1 MKPLFQKFNF
11 SINRKKTYEKNSTGW
26 TIIRPK
32 SQRSGVTTLH
42 FEDVV
47 PRRRYSAHRPR
58 RNRGLPAT
66 SNTRPFPSNA
76 SLLDRF
82 LVDPKV
88 PPTTNIGHVSN
99 FNRNIHIHTIGPIG
113 TSSHWHVINVFSHHV
128 AFGLFR
134 GGMTWQWYAIRIAR
148 VLCETRQSIRWRRNV
163 PSLTTS
169 PHSNCLG
176 VELRCNDATPKPFAR
191 FSHHWF
197 QLFRGGMTLHWRA
210 LWGKIATHTQR
221 ATFGLSQSERHRN
234 GM

>member
-11 SINRKKTYEKNSTGW
+11 SINWKKHTKKIAPVEQLFVR
-26 TIIRPK
+26 IRNVPA
-32 SQRSGVTTLH
+32 SQRSTLKMLFRDGVILFTDRDKTA
-42 FEDVV
+42 V
-47 PRRRYSAHRPR
+47 YRPR
-58 RNRGLPAT
+58 ATPART
-66 SNTRPFPSNA
+66 PSNA

-99 FNRNIHIHTIGPIG
+99 FNRSIHIHTIGPIG

-148 VLCETRQSIRWRRNV
+148 VLRETRQSIRWRRNV
-163 PSLTTS
+163 PPLTAS

-176 VELRCNDATPKPFAR
+176 VELRCNDATPKPFAC
-191 FSHHWF
+191 FSNHWF
-197 QLFRGGMTLHWRA
+197 QLFRGGMTLQWRA
-210 LWGKIATHTQR
+210 IWGKIATHTQR